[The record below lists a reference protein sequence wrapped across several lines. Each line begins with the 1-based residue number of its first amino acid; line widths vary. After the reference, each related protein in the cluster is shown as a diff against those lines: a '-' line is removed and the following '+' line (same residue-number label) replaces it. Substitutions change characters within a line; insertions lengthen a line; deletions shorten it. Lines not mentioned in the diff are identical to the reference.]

1 MLPILYNRKG
11 VSNFDFSLVFVVK
24 IKLNIRYKKMTLWQ
38 EKYKS
43 SFFQVLKVCKAF
55 SNFDVNSSIRI

>member
-43 SFFQVLKVCKAF
+43 SFFQVLKVCKSF
-55 SNFDVNSSIRI
+55 SNFDVNSTVRI